1 MANQQY
7 MYTLSYGKSVSG
19 MIDAARQYLAAAEN
33 MEVQM
38 LNGGSANV
46 TILQAR
52 ARSGG
57 FKQLVGMD
65 KALTIRFTESGSTAT
80 VEFGEAKWGDKAAV
94 MAVSM
99 FILWPLTLT
108 SGYGIYKQKKL
119 PENIRKVLEEY
130 VNA

>member
-65 KALTIRFTESGSTAT
+65 KALTIRFTESGSTA
-80 VEFGEAKWGDKAAV
+80 AAV

-119 PENIRKVLEEY
+119 PGNIRKVLEEY

>member
-65 KALTIRFTESGSTAT
+65 KALTIRFTESGSTANRGIRRGK
-80 VEFGEAKWGDKAAV
+80 VGRQGG
-94 MAVSM
+94 
-99 FILWPLTLT
+99 
-108 SGYGIYKQKKL
+108 GYGGIHVC
-119 PENIRKVLEEY
+119 PVASDAY
-130 VNA
+130 VRLWHLQAEKTAGKYPKSA